1 MCFVITR
8 HEVELSIVSKINFP
22 NEKLKYYT
30 SKNNKTAF
38 TFNRKSIFKIIYNA
52 KKS

>member
-1 MCFVITR
+1 MCFVIAR
-8 HEVELSIVSKINFP
+8 HEAELNIVSKINFP

-30 SKNNKTAF
+30 LKNNKTAL
-38 TFNRKSIFKIIYNA
+38 TFNRKSIFKINYNA